1 LDWGVGGEVMAAP
14 KLKIKE
20 ELSLKRLVTPYENK
34 KLPVYQWYKFN
45 HSFSPGL
52 VNFLVNKLDLKKN
65 QLLLDPF
72 CGSGTTL
79 LAAKQLGINSIGT
92 DLLPLSVFISRSKNT
107 VYNYKNLNDIFQKK
121 IKKQMAHMKS
131 FKPVETDIL
140 KLIDKFFDKKTLHSL
155 LALKQI
161 IDEIENKNDRMFFLT
176 ALLDIVEKVSIARRD
191 GGFLRVVPDKE
202 SISLKYLFIGKVE
215 QMLGDIR
222 ENPSN
227 FKRIKS
233 KVYCCDARKL
243 PFKDSNF
250 DGVITSPPYLNRH
263 DYTRVYLL
271 ELALFF
277 CDSVGAIKNLRYRTL
292 RSHVEAKEFINVNVN
307 LPARLKR
314 ILKQLEHNEN
324 LSNREIIPMIKG
336 YFEDFHL
343 VLKELFR
350 VSKKGAKLAFVVGNS
365 RYGGEVIPV
374 DEILGEIGE
383 KVGFKLQEI
392 LIARYRG
399 NSPQQMGRFK
409 KIPSRESIVIWERP

>member
-1 LDWGVGGEVMAAP
+1 MTASQLQ
-14 KLKIKE
+14 IKE
-20 ELSLKRLVTPYENK
+20 ELDLRRLVTPYENK
-34 KLPVYQWYKFN
+34 KLPIYRWYKFN

-52 VNFLVNKLDLKKN
+52 VNFLVNKLDLKEN

-79 LAAKQLGINSIGT
+79 LAAKQLGINCIGT
-92 DLLPLSVFISRSKNT
+92 DLLPLSVFISQSKNT
-107 VYNYKNLNDIFQKK
+107 VYNYKNLKGIFQK
-121 IKKQMAHMKS
+121 IKKQIAHMKS

-140 KLIDKFFDKKTLHSL
+140 KLIDKFFDKKTLQSFL
-155 LALKQI
+155 TLKQI

-191 GGFLRVVPDKE
+191 GGFLRIVPDKRRTPF
-202 SISLKYLFIGKVE
+202 KYLFIEKIE
-215 QMLGDIR
+215 QMLGDIK
-222 ENPSN
+222 ETPSN
-227 FKRIKS
+227 FKGIKS

-277 CDSVGAIKNLRYRTL
+277 CDSVEAIKNLRYRTL
-292 RSHVEAKEFINVNVN
+292 RSHVEAKEFINVNIN
-307 LPARLKR
+307 LPTKLKR

-336 YFEDFHL
+336 YFEDFYL

-350 VSKKGAKLAFVVGNS
+350 VSKKRAKLAFVVGNS